1 MEPTDAADH
10 IQEVAHDEAEQ
21 RERQRADVDRFRRRA
36 AVLIGVLAML
46 LAIASISGE
55 NSAKEM
61 TNTNILAS
69 DTWAFFQAK
78 NIRQTSYQL
87 AVDELETVLLIEPN
101 LSPEAKAQIQQRI
114 DRYKATIARYDSEPA
129 TGEGKKELTER
140 AQAYEKRRDHAIQQD
155 PNFDLSV
162 AIFQIAIVLG
172 SVSIVATSRRLL
184 WLALGVGA
192 VAFVLLV
199 NGYLLFSPLPIG

>member
-1 MEPTDAADH
+1 MEPTDAAET
-10 IQEVAHDEAEQ
+10 IQEVAKHEADE
-21 RERQRADVDRFRRRA
+21 RERQRADTERSRRQA
-36 AVLIGVLAML
+36 AVSIGVLAML
-46 LAIASISGE
+46 LAIASVSGA

-87 AVDELETVLLIEPN
+87 AADELELVLLTQAN
-101 LSPEAKAQIQQRI
+101 LPPEARAQIQQRI
-114 DRYKATIARYDSEPA
+114 DRYKANVARYDSEPS

-140 AQAYEKRRDHAIQQD
+140 ARAYEKRRDHAIEQD
-155 PNFDLSV
+155 PNFDLSM

-184 WLALGVGA
+184 WLALGLGV
-192 VAFVLLV
+192 VALMLLA
-199 NGYLLFSPLPIG
+199 NGYLLFFPLPFG

>member
-1 MEPTDAADH
+1 
-10 IQEVAHDEAEQ
+10 
-21 RERQRADVDRFRRRA
+21 
-36 AVLIGVLAML
+36 
-46 LAIASISGE
+46 
-55 NSAKEM
+55 
-61 TNTNILAS
+61 
-69 DTWAFFQAK
+69 
-78 NIRQTSYQL
+78 
-87 AVDELETVLLIEPN
+87 VLLIEPN

>member
-1 MEPTDAADH
+1 
-10 IQEVAHDEAEQ
+10 
-21 RERQRADVDRFRRRA
+21 
-36 AVLIGVLAML
+36 ML
-46 LAIASISGE
+46 LAIASVSGA

-87 AVDELETVLLIEPN
+87 AADELELVLLTQAN
-101 LSPEAKAQIQQRI
+101 LPPEARAQIQQRI
-114 DRYKATIARYDSEPA
+114 DRYKANVARYDSEPS

-140 AQAYEKRRDHAIQQD
+140 ARAYEKRRDHAIEQD
-155 PNFDLSV
+155 PNFDLSM

-184 WLALGVGA
+184 WLALSLGV
-192 VAFVLLV
+192 VALMLLA
-199 NGYLLFSPLPIG
+199 NGYLLFFPLPFG